1 MLRVK
6 CDCNAGRISLHLNSA
21 DGADLKLRIHARS
34 ACNRELTRRLL
45 WPGISFLI
53 LAAIGLTSGDKPANL
68 ANGLEDVPSD
78 ALYVGMAAKDITP
91 DPKTQT
97 VWLAGFGRGRKATG
111 IHDPVYARA
120 VVLRYRQQKI
130 ALVSLDLI
138 GFFYPEVKAI
148 RQSLPDYDYVLVSST
163 HNHEGPDTLGLWG
176 PNLVT
181 TGVDETYIALVR
193 RCVVEAVRQAE
204 KVAQPVTAYIGM
216 IRAPELLHDSRLP
229 IVKHDELV
237 ALDFR
242 AANKDSAHAGLL
254 VQWNCHPET
263 LGSKNTLISADFVGA
278 TVKALE
284 QKYKCPVTY
293 FTGTVGGLLSSLGV
307 EVRDADGRLLEDG
320 TWAKTERY
328 GILVAEK
335 AQAALKQ
342 AKAVRLVPWQIRT
355 QVLYL
360 PVTNRYYQA
369 AAQIGVVKR
378 ETFLWTGDPYKR
390 LPAPAETQPNRL
402 AIETEIGLLTLG
414 ELQIAA
420 VPGEIYSELVVGG
433 VQDPPDPGADFPD
446 APIEPVLYR
455 QLSAPYKMIVGLAN
469 DELGYIIP
477 KRQWDEK
484 PPFCYNRKEPQYGE
498 INSLGPDTA
507 PLLLDAFRKLS
518 LVSKTKATN

>member
-1 MLRVK
+1 MFRAK
-6 CDCNAGRISLHLNSA
+6 CDCNAEQISLYLNDA
-21 DGADLKLRIHARS
+21 GGKNLKLRIRKYS
-34 ACNRELTRRLL
+34 AHRRWVSRRLL
-45 WPGISFLI
+45 WSGISFAI
-53 LAAIGLTSGDKPANL
+53 LTAIAFTFCDKPAKL
-68 ANGLEDVPSD
+68 ANGLEDVPPD
-78 ALYVGMAAKDITP
+78 TLYVGMAAKDITP
-91 DPKTQT
+91 NPKTET
-97 VWLAGFGRGRKATG
+97 VWLAGFGRGRRASG
-111 IHDPVYARA
+111 IHDPLYARA
-120 VVLRYRQQKI
+120 VVLHYRQQKI

-138 GFFYPEVKAI
+138 GLFYPEVKVI

-176 PNLVT
+176 PDLFT
-181 TGVDETYIALVR
+181 TGVDHHYITLVR
-193 RCVVEAVRQAE
+193 QRVVEVVRQAE
-204 KVAQPVTAYIGM
+204 REARPAHVYIGTV
-216 IRAPELLHDSRLP
+216 RAPELLHDSRLP

-237 ALDFR
+237 VLDFR
-242 AANKDSAHAGLL
+242 PLDSTEGHLGLL

-307 EVRDADGRLLEDG
+307 EVRDTNGRLLEDG

-335 AQAALKQ
+335 VQAALKQ
-342 AKAVRLVPWQIRT
+342 AKAARLVPWQIRT
-355 QVLYL
+355 EVLYL
-360 PVTNRYYQA
+360 PVMNRYYQA

-378 ETFLWTGDPYKR
+378 ETFLWIGDPYKR
-390 LPAPAETQPNRL
+390 LPAPAGTRPNRL

-414 ELQIAA
+414 ELQIVT

-446 APIEPVLYR
+446 APIEPILY
-455 QLSAPYKMIVGLAN
+455 QQVSAPYKMLIGLAN

-518 LVSKTKATN
+518 LAGKTKATN